1 MPVTF
6 MPHRVIEGLEARFLQ
21 AEARYLQAEA
31 RYLQARARLL
41 QAEAR
46 PYLRLR

>member
-1 MPVTF
+1 MPVAF
-6 MPHRVIEGLEARFLQ
+6 MPHRVIEELEARFLQAEARLLQ

-31 RYLQARARLL
+31 R
-41 QAEAR
+41 